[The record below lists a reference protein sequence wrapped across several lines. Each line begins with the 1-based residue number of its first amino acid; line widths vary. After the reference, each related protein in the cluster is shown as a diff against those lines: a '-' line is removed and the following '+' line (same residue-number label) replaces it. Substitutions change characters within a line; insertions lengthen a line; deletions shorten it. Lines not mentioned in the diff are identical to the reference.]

1 LSNLI
6 ELSTRTHEQK
16 SQNKNLRKEGKI
28 PAIVYGKEFGSRSV
42 SVGEKALLLAIKENG
57 HAILNASIPEIGN
70 KPVVIQN
77 IQRDALTNK
86 IIHIDF
92 HQLNMNAAMDS
103 MVTIHFVG
111 EPAGVKAGGSLQ
123 TELYEIETRC
133 MPDKLLSS
141 FEVDISGMEIGDS
154 LLVSDLQLHEGVE
167 VLSEPTAVM
176 IRVAPQVQTAEETT
190 EEPTA

>member
-1 LSNLI
+1 MSNLI
-6 ELSTRTHEQK
+6 ELNARTHEQK
-16 SQNKNLRKEGKI
+16 SQNKNLRKEGNI
-28 PAIVYGKEFGSRSV
+28 PAVVYGKDFGSRSV

-92 HQLNMNAAMDS
+92 HQLNMNASMDS

-133 MPDKLLSS
+133 MPDNLLSS
-141 FEVDISGMEIGDS
+141 FEVDISSMNIGDS
-154 LLVSDLQLHEGVE
+154 LLVSDLELHKGVE
-167 VLSEPTAVM
+167 VLTEPTAVI
-176 IRVAPQVQTAEETT
+176 IRVAPQGQTAEETT
-190 EEPTA
+190 EETTA